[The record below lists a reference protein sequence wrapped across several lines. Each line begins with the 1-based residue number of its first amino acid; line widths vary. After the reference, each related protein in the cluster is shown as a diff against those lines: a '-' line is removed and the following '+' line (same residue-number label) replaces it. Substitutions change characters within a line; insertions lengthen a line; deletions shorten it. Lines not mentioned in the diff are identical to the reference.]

1 MMVAMTAAIWI
12 IAACE
17 VIRIVQNAVQL
28 RMIKRDESQRQSAY
42 EEFVKSLKQT
52 DREFVRRM
60 LEEFEKKE
68 GGECDDDD

>member
-1 MMVAMTAAIWI
+1 MMVAIWI

-17 VIRIVQNAVQL
+17 VIRAVQNAVQL
-28 RMIKRDESQRQSAY
+28 GMIKRDESQRQSAY

-60 LEEFEKKE
+60 LEAFEEEE
-68 GGECDDDD
+68 GGECDDD